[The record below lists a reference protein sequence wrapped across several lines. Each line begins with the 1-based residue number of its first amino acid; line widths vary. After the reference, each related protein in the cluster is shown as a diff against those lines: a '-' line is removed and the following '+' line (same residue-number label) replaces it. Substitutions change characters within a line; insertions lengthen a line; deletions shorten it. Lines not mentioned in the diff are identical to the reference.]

1 MILSAYDDDA
11 FIRRA
16 FDAGVAGY
24 LLKTMPR
31 DELINAVRAVGMG
44 TTVLDP
50 AVSSRLAGTPR
61 RRPSPPVG
69 RA

>member
-1 MILSAYDDDA
+1 MTMTPSSA
-11 FIRRA
+11 RA
-16 FDAGVAGY
+16 FEAGVAGY

-50 AVSSRLAGTPR
+50 AVTQPPGRSRPQ
-61 RRPSPPVG
+61 
-69 RA
+69 